1 MSFFRRDK
9 KTLQH
14 RGKQSDE
21 KGRIGERFM
30 EIKLEHISKTY
41 QGELEKK
48 YPVFE
53 DLNFQI
59 RNGEMAAIIGPSGA
73 GKTTLLRIL
82 GLLET
87 PEKGKYWLNGTDMM
101 KKKNWNKIRN
111 RKIGFVMQDYGLL
124 PRLSVFDNIAAPMY
138 IAGKSYKSIKN
149 RVLELVEKFNM
160 YNLLEKKVS
169 QLSGGE
175 AQRVAILRAVIQ
187 NPEIILADEP
197 TGSLDND
204 NASLVMKLF
213 HKLHEEGH
221 TILFVTHNLEIAKQ
235 CEKVYKLENGKLKM
249 ENF

>member
-1 MSFFRRDK
+1 
-9 KTLQH
+9 
-14 RGKQSDE
+14 
-21 KGRIGERFM
+21 M

-59 RNGEMAAIIGPSGA
+59 SSGEMVAIIGPSGA

-87 PEKGKYWLNGTDMM
+87 PEKGKYWLNNTDIM

-111 RKIGFVMQDYGLL
+111 QKIGFVMQDYALL

-138 IAGKSYKSIKN
+138 IAGKPYKNVKN
-149 RVLELVEKFNM
+149 RVLELVEKFKM
-160 YNLLEKKVS
+160 YNLLKKKVS

-204 NASLVMKLF
+204 NANLVMKLF

-235 CEKVYKLENGKLKM
+235 CEKVYKLENGKVKLEGM
-249 ENF
+249 QAM

>member
-1 MSFFRRDK
+1 
-9 KTLQH
+9 
-14 RGKQSDE
+14 
-21 KGRIGERFM
+21 
-30 EIKLEHISKTY
+30 
-41 QGELEKK
+41 
-48 YPVFE
+48 
-53 DLNFQI
+53 
-59 RNGEMAAIIGPSGA
+59 
-73 GKTTLLRIL
+73 
-82 GLLET
+82 
-87 PEKGKYWLNGTDMM
+87 
-101 KKKNWNKIRN
+101 
-111 RKIGFVMQDYGLL
+111 
-124 PRLSVFDNIAAPMY
+124 MY

-204 NASLVMKLF
+204 NARLVMKLF

-235 CEKVYKLENGKLKM
+235 CEKVYKLENGKLILEKIQ
-249 ENF
+249 EL